1 MTNAEFI
8 ARLERVKEK
17 MGWTW
22 EETAEAMG
30 FSRSML
36 HFFKVGKYQVSEKA
50 EKRLR
55 QLEAQAGISPKARA
69 RIEAL
74 SKEVERTKPKISKA
88 DMVEGE
94 TELEIKFVT
103 GEPPANH
110 GKTVRLRRP
119 DIKARGRLVAEILVE
134 ESYHPV
140 LLACLPS
147 ELANDSFLNLLNP
160 ISYNA
165 LAEAAMILVF
175 GTDWQQNLPDL
186 TE

>member
-74 SKEVERTKPKISKA
+74 SKEVERTKPNQS
-88 DMVEGE
+88 
-94 TELEIKFVT
+94 
-103 GEPPANH
+103 P
-110 GKTVRLRRP
+110 R
-119 DIKARGRLVAEILVE
+119 
-134 ESYHPV
+134 
-140 LLACLPS
+140 
-147 ELANDSFLNLLNP
+147 
-160 ISYNA
+160 
-165 LAEAAMILVF
+165 
-175 GTDWQQNLPDL
+175 
-186 TE
+186 